1 MTQTKEDKMRI
12 TKDAMLKE
20 IKPNY
25 MKFNVYS
32 VDDIVSK
39 HKGHFFSKDT
49 MRFFKSKLVSDVYVS
64 NSGKVYFVTSEK
76 KSFDTNERAF
86 TVREYDLKLDKISS
100 VGEFLSYETKAKA
113 LTEALRLA
121 FKGE

>member
-1 MTQTKEDKMRI
+1 MRI
-12 TKDAMLKE
+12 TKDVMLKE
-20 IKPNY
+20 IRPNY

-64 NSGKVYFVTSEK
+64 NNGKVYFVTSEK
-76 KSFDTNERAF
+76 KGFNTNERTF
-86 TVREYDLKLDKISS
+86 TVREYDLKLDSISN
-100 VGEFLSYETKAKA
+100 VGDFLSYETKSKA
-113 LTEALRLA
+113 LTEALKLA
-121 FKGE
+121 YKGE